1 METDILIVGAGLS
14 GATLAEHFARICNRK
29 VLVID
34 KRDHIGGNVYDY
46 VDEETGIRVGKYGIH
61 MFHTNDEEVWNYL
74 QRFGLWK
81 RFDHKVLSHVDGQY
95 VPVPVNIN
103 TVNLLCNETLQ
114 TEEDM
119 NTWLDKHQV
128 PCERPQT
135 SEDIA
140 LARVGKPLYE
150 RLFRPY
156 TLKQWNKDPSELD
169 ASVLARIPV
178 RTNFDDR
185 YFTDKYQ
192 ALPVNGYTSIVANML
207 NHPNITIRLNTS
219 WEDIKHHTQ
228 FSILIFTGPIDQ
240 YFADSGLPPLEYR
253 SLDFQW
259 ETHKLSGFYQPG
271 IQVNY
276 PGKEVPYTRIV
287 EYKHLLNQ
295 KSEYTIITK
304 ETSSDIGEP
313 YYPVPNKKNQDLYE
327 QYRKLAESTP
337 SVHFIGRLASYKYF
351 NMDQAIRNAM
361 DYFINQN
368 IAFVRSHE

>member
-1 METDILIVGAGLS
+1 MNTDILIVGAGLS
-14 GATLAEHFARICNRK
+14 GATLAEHFARISNRK

-46 VDEETGIRVGKYGIH
+46 IDEQTGIRVGKYGIH
-61 MFHTNDEEVWNYL
+61 MFHTNDDGVWDYL
-74 QRFGLWK
+74 QRFGEWK
-81 RFDHKVLSHVDGQY
+81 RFDHKVLSYVDHQF

-103 TVNLLCNETLQ
+103 TVNLLCNESLQ

-119 NTWLDKHQV
+119 KTWLDKHQV
-128 PCERPQT
+128 PCEHPQT
-135 SEDIA
+135 SEDVA
-140 LARVGKPLYE
+140 LARVGKTLYE

-185 YFTDKYQ
+185 YFTDKFQ
-192 ALPVNGYTSIVANML
+192 SLPVDGYTSIVANML
-207 NHPNITIRLNTS
+207 NHPNITVRLNTS
-219 WEDIKHHTQ
+219 WEDIKNIAQ

-240 YFADSGLPPLEYR
+240 YFADRGLPPLEYR

-259 ETHKLSGFYQPG
+259 ETHKLSGFYQPTS
-271 IQVNY
+271 QVNY
-276 PGKEVPYTRIV
+276 PGNDMPFTRIV

-295 KSEYTIITK
+295 SSDYTIITK
-304 ETSSDIGEP
+304 ETSSDRGEP

-327 QYRKLAESTP
+327 QYKQLAESTP

-361 DYFINQN
+361 DYFRYH
-368 IAFVRSHE
+368 FSTK